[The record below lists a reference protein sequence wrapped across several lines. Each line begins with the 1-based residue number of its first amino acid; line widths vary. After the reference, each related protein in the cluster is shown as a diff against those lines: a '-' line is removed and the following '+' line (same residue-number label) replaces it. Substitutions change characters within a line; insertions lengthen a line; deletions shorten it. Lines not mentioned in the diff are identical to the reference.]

1 MFRIFD
7 GRKYFYQWDL
17 NQKLIINDNSITE
30 VHFCNRTDDC
40 SLVCEVYT
48 EDGKRLVNVPN
59 ALLINDWPIRVFA
72 FAADHTK
79 TEAKYKVISRSKPAD
94 YVYTETEVKTFEL
107 LEQRMEELENSV
119 TAEGVKEAVEE
130 YLADN
135 PITMD
140 DYYTKEEIE
149 ERVATYTE
157 TVISPIVADTAMEL
171 ERLDMKIDRS
181 VPTKVSQLENDSNYL
196 TEEQAN
202 GVLEGI
208 TTGLSQALN
217 GVLIESKQ
225 YTDSVI
231 PKNVSALNN
240 DKGYQTAAE
249 VEATVEEA
257 ISNVDFP
264 SGGGAQADWN
274 QNDPDAPDY
283 VKNRPFWTI
292 GTKETVLIEE
302 TTAEWT
308 SEGEEGMLA
317 FAPIAINVGETYIV
331 MFDNVRYECVAY
343 SPSDFYLPIIGNS
356 SIMGL
361 GNDGSNG
368 EPFFIATIENNA
380 MVAIGEPG
388 SHTFSVVA
396 VTEETHTIDWK
407 YLPTSVI
414 CTISDDG
421 NDCWVADVELKDL
434 HSHWV
439 NGTTIRFK
447 VVEPKG
453 TYSIVNLTEYRFE
466 NGHSFICYW
475 GNYDGAGYRLVYS
488 QEELFLEYGGN
499 SMNPSDM

>member
-7 GRKYFYQWDL
+7 GREHFYQWDL

-59 ALLINDWPIRVFA
+59 VLLQNDWPIRVFA
-72 FAADHTK
+72 YAADHTK

-119 TAEGVKEAVEE
+119 TEEGISKAVED

-140 DYYTKEEIE
+140 DYYTKEEME

-157 TVISPIVADTAMEL
+157 TVISPIVADTSKEL

-202 GVLEGI
+202 GVLEEI
-208 TTGLSQALN
+208 TTGLPQTLN

-249 VEATVEEA
+249 VEAAVEEA
-257 ISNVDFP
+257 ISGIEIPEGASNKPLTFTGAVSAVYDGTEAVSVNIP
-264 SGGGAQADWN
+264 SGGG
-274 QNDPDAPDY
+274 
-283 VKNRPFWTI
+283 
-292 GTKETVLIEE
+292 GSS
-302 TTAEWT
+302 AEVWDI
-308 SEGEEGMLA
+308 LL
-317 FAPIAINVGETYIV
+317 NVT
-331 MFDNVRYECVAY
+331 
-343 SPSDFYLPIIGNS
+343 
-356 SIMGL
+356 
-361 GNDGSNG
+361 
-368 EPFFIATIENNA
+368 
-380 MVAIGEPG
+380 
-388 SHTFSVVA
+388 
-396 VTEETHTIDWK
+396 TEEDVVSVANTI
-407 YLPTSVI
+407 P
-414 CTISDDG
+414 
-421 NDCWVADVELKDL
+421 
-434 HSHWV
+434 
-439 NGTTIRFK
+439 
-447 VVEPKG
+447 P
-453 TYSIVNLTEYRFE
+453 
-466 NGHSFICYW
+466 NGHSFDEYTEIVAILFVTPNAYPYTTGIKLSLNGTNPWMGSFTFPLSGIKDGVGRLGMVHLELLSFGWIPKGWYSSYNVATINNNLVPQASGTTGITGCNFATNTIPEDMTNVLV
-475 GNYDGAGYRLVYS
+475 NYPISAVCIGGYQKVLGAGTKAIVY
-488 QEELFLEYGGN
+488 GKRNG
-499 SMNPSDM
+499 